1 MEKQDNH
8 KQYKTKQRD
17 ILLSY
22 LERAPRV
29 HFTAGDVYES
39 FHSQGSSIG
48 QSTIY
53 RQLESELN
61 ENEYIGITLTDE
73 RITPQTAAYL
83 RQLLESRGSL
93 LLELRSTYSDFQNR
107 AAAAQREAVEARPL
121 EDLFQDLYTE
131 QTGGRPPSD
140 DEYAVMREA
149 GELVRR
155 RDADLPLDGKDVE
168 RILEFARKIGGERE

>member
-29 HFTAGDVYES
+29 HFTAGDVYEY

-53 RQLESELN
+53 RQLESLVDEGIVNKYMIDPNSPACFEYLGCECSKEPDTCYHCKCEVCGKLIHLHCEEMN
-61 ENEYIGITLTDE
+61 EMSGH
-73 RITPQTAAYL
+73 
-83 RQLLESRGSL
+83 LLKEHGFIMDPKRTVFYGL
-93 LLELRSTYSDFQNR
+93 C
-107 AAAAQREAVEARPL
+107 
-121 EDLFQDLYTE
+121 EDC
-131 QTGGRPPSD
+131 
-140 DEYAVMREA
+140 
-149 GELVRR
+149 
-155 RDADLPLDGKDVE
+155 GKK
-168 RILEFARKIGGERE
+168 A